1 MSAPRLERRLRI
13 SGVLI
18 ALGLLTE
25 AASLVRIH
33 PLAFLSLM
41 FIGGGFLAAGIVTY
55 LLALVSLPSS
65 PAGK

>member
-33 PLAFLSLM
+33 PLAFLSFM
-41 FIGGGFLAAGIVTY
+41 FIGGGFLAAGILTY
-55 LLALVSLPSS
+55 LLALIALPAS
-65 PAGK
+65 PAEK